1 VLVLA
6 VVALEVPLASSVA
19 DRIDAEVRL
28 QARNQADVVAASVA
42 DLLGSGSARERERVV
57 EAAAAS
63 VRGRVIVVGAG
74 GDLLADSEGTPPGR
88 SYSGRP
94 EIAAALNGPGD
105 QLERR
110 SETLGRTLLVTSVP
124 VVGGGRTIGAV
135 RVSQSVEAVDRA
147 VRRAWVG
154 LALIGLLVIGLGLLA
169 GWVVAGQ
176 IARPMR
182 RLDRAAHRVAEG
194 DLAARAAVEGS
205 AEQRSLAGTF
215 NDMTARLERL
225 VRSQRDFV
233 ADASHA
239 ADRAAAA
246 DRGRARRQRRS
257 GGRRR
262 ARRGARGARPAGADD
277 RRAAPAQPGRR
288 ARDGRRAASAARACR
303 ARRGAL
309 ERRRVRARPAAERD
323 RGRRRRR
330 LDEREDADRIF
341 DALVENALTYSP
353 AATAVEVAAVAG
365 GLAVRDRGAGLAPG
379 EEEHVFER
387 FHRGGAGR
395 RGAPGTGLGLPIARE
410 LARRWGGDVT
420 LHARHGGGTIAA
432 VTLPPA

>member
-169 GWVVAGQ
+169 GWWPARSRGRCGGS
-176 IARPMR
+176 IAPRTGSPR
-182 RLDRAAHRVAEG
+182 ATSPPAPPSRAAQSS
-194 DLAARAAVEGS
+194 ARS
-205 AEQRSLAGTF
+205 
-215 NDMTARLERL
+215 
-225 VRSQRDFV
+225 
-233 ADASHA
+233 
-239 ADRAAAA
+239 RAP
-246 DRGRARRQRRS
+246 S
-257 GGRRR
+257 
-262 ARRGARGARPAGADD
+262 
-277 RRAAPAQPGRR
+277 
-288 ARDGRRAASAARACR
+288 
-303 ARRGAL
+303 
-309 ERRRVRARPAAERD
+309 
-323 RGRRRRR
+323 
-330 LDEREDADRIF
+330 
-341 DALVENALTYSP
+341 T
-353 AATAVEVAAVAG
+353 T
-365 GLAVRDRGAGLAPG
+365 
-379 EEEHVFER
+379 
-387 FHRGGAGR
+387 
-395 RGAPGTGLGLPIARE
+395 
-410 LARRWGGDVT
+410 
-420 LHARHGGGTIAA
+420 
-432 VTLPPA
+432 